1 MKRIIHYFLHVGP
14 EIAVASTKAYTAQI
28 AVLSILSQIVAKIM
42 VKTDVDLLRELAKV
56 TTAIE
61 TIVDD
66 APKMEQI
73 ATDFLKT
80 TVMHSSLDEQLIIML
95 V

>member
-1 MKRIIHYFLHVGP
+1 MLDLRLQSHLQKHIQ
-14 EIAVASTKAYTAQI
+14 QI
-28 AVLSILSQIVAKIM
+28 AVLSILSQIVAKNHGRE
-42 VKTDVDLLRELAKV
+42 TDVDLLRELAKV

-80 TVMHSSLDEQLIIML
+80 TS
-95 V
+95 